1 MLEFF
6 SHQISESMII
16 SFVNEKGGVGKT
28 TLVTNVAACL
38 SSRGYKVCLVDT
50 DKQQASTV
58 WYNNREKG
66 DIFISN
72 CTEPKALSKHLAQ
85 LIDQYDLVL
94 VDGRPHIDEMLDRTM
109 LASDVV
115 IIPVKPSLYD
125 FRSFENFF
133 DRYEQV
139 KKVKEMGG
147 GKLLAFV
154 LFNEFKE
161 RNILSRELR
170 EAIEEYDLGKL
181 KTHVATREAYKITPK
196 AGLGVTEYSDEKAKT
211 EIESLSNE
219 IEEIVKSFALTEI

>member
-1 MLEFF
+1 
-6 SHQISESMII
+6 MII

-38 SSRGYKVCLVDT
+38 SNRRYKVCLVDT

-85 LIDQYDLVL
+85 LVDQYDLVL

-109 LASDVV
+109 LASDMV

-147 GKLLAFV
+147 GKLLAYV
-154 LFNEFKE
+154 LFNEYKE

-181 KTHVATREAYKITPK
+181 ETRIGTREAYKITPK
-196 AGLGVTEYSDEKAKT
+196 AGMGVTEYSDEKAKV
-211 EIESLSNE
+211 EIESLSTE
-219 IEEIVKSFALTEI
+219 IETIIKNF